1 MKRYFEYSGADAEN
15 ESGVAS
21 KFWEITVD
29 GLEVSVRFGKIGA
42 NGQITAKTFDSE
54 DEANEHAAKVIAEK
68 TKKGYLEK

>member
-21 KFWEITVD
+21 KFWEITVE
-29 GLEVSVRFGKIGA
+29 GKNVHVRFGKIGV
-42 NGQITAKTFDSE
+42 NGQITEKSFDSAE
-54 DEANEHAAKVIAEK
+54 EADAHATKIIAEK

>member
-29 GLEVSVRFGKIGA
+29 GKSVQVRFGKIGV
-42 NGQITAKTFDSE
+42 NGQTTEKSFDTTA
-54 DEANEHAAKVIAEK
+54 EADAHAAKIIAEK

>member
-29 GLEVSVRFGKIGA
+29 GKTVHVRFGKIGV
-42 NGQITAKTFDSE
+42 NGQLTEKSFDTAA
-54 DEANEHAAKVIAEK
+54 EADAHAVKIIAEK